1 MGYPTMGYTFKLMS
15 KSIHTSEYKVITKKL
30 RDARESIGFT
40 QTEAADKLGKPQS
53 YVSKIERSERRVD
66 AVELVEFAKLYKKP
80 LEWFVK

>member
-1 MGYPTMGYTFKLMS
+1 MS